1 MAEEAGGA
9 AWAAAAAEQGP
20 KRAWGRRGGLPL
32 SGSAGGGMVNVDSC
46 EGSSGVLAAV
56 AFEAAK
62 AWIWLSCSAGSF
74 HMGEL
79 ANYMSMRAYAQLH
92 NCP

>member
-1 MAEEAGGA
+1 
-9 AWAAAAAEQGP
+9 
-20 KRAWGRRGGLPL
+20 
-32 SGSAGGGMVNVDSC
+32 MVNVDSC